1 MAIDADSHGLDQK
14 DISAYFDG
22 QSNTLLWISLGVTA
36 VLYAVMDVIGVIIGL
51 ALVGYVLYKKFGDKG
66 ITDEQIDEA
75 WAAIAESRR
84 EEAHKVALID
94 KEDTIRDAEWFF
106 AWPDDL
112 SPDTEYKSKEG
123 EDGYFRRNHQRL
135 VYMIYGKDQLVT
147 FGETIC
153 IEDNWDGDDD
163 SKEYYWQDVSSM
175 GFDQKTNVLELA
187 CGPKIINYPLA
198 GQDEDGFTDEKVKTE
213 KATSVANSV
222 RVILRER
229 KSN

>member
-1 MAIDADSHGLDQK
+1 MAINADSHGLDQK
-14 DISAYFDG
+14 EISTYFDG
-22 QSNTLLWISLGVTA
+22 QSNMLLWISLGVLV
-36 VLYAVMDVIGVIIGL
+36 VLYSVMDTIGLIIGL
-51 ALVGYVLYKKFGDKG
+51 ALVGYVIYKRFGSSG
-66 ITDEQIDEA
+66 LTDEQIDEA

-84 EEAHKVALID
+84 DEAHKVALID

-106 AWPDDL
+106 AWPDDF

-123 EDGYFRRNHQRL
+123 EDGFYRRNHQRL

-153 IEDNWDGDDD
+153 IEDGWDGDDD

-198 GQDEDGFTDEKVKTE
+198 GQEDEDSDEKVKTD
-213 KATSVANSV
+213 KATAVANSV

>member
-1 MAIDADSHGLDQK
+1 MAINADSHGLDQK
-14 DISAYFDG
+14 EISTYFDG
-22 QSNTLLWISLGVTA
+22 QSNMLLWISLGVLV
-36 VLYAVMDVIGVIIGL
+36 VLYSVMDTIGLIIGL
-51 ALVGYVLYKKFGDKG
+51 ALVGYVIYKRFGSSG
-66 ITDEQIDEA
+66 LTDEQIDEA

-84 EEAHKVALID
+84 DEAHKVALID

-106 AWPDDL
+106 AWPDDF

-123 EDGYFRRNHQRL
+123 DDGFYRRNHQRL

-153 IEDNWDGDDD
+153 IEDGWDGDDD

-198 GQDEDGFTDEKVKTE
+198 GQEDEDSDEKVKTD
-213 KATSVANSV
+213 KATAVANSV